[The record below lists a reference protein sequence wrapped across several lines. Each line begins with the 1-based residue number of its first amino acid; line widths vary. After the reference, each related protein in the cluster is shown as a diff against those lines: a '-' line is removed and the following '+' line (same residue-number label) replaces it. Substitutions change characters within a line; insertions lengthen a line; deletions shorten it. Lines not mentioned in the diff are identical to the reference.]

1 MANHKKDKQSCT
13 LMNLMF
19 MIAGL
24 VLGMVLGY
32 LVVPTIMKMIGFD
45 DNTMAMTA
53 PTMGAPTMGA
63 PTMTAPTMGAPTMGA
78 PTMGPPTMGP
88 PTMAGGRRLFRNRFR

>member
-32 LVVPTIMKMIGFD
+32 LVVPEIMKMIGFTND
-45 DNTMAMTA
+45 SPTLETPQMLAPQMPAAQMTA
-53 PTMGAPTMGA
+53 PQMPTPQMPAPQMSTAQMPA
-63 PTMTAPTMGAPTMGA
+63 PQM
-78 PTMGPPTMGP
+78 
-88 PTMAGGRRLFRNRFR
+88 GGRKLFKNRFR